1 MKEILLILAIVVI
14 NQMSTSS
21 ICRRWHGCKP
31 PKVDDKTDE
40 KKDIFNCKSVLATY
54 YRIKY
59 SVVYIP
65 SSMFFVFILVFL
77 WKTYMYIYMNMCIYI
92 YIYIYIIFMHI
103 YMSMYMY
110 HVYIYIYIYRY
121 IYIIKIE
128 LALTIIPTYL
138 QRHLFK

>member
-31 PKVDDKTDE
+31 PKDADKTDE

-65 SSMFFVFILVFL
+65 SSIFFVFIWFFFE
-77 WKTYMYIYMNMCIYI
+77 KHIYI
-92 YIYIYIIFMHI
+92 YIHEY
-103 YMSMYMY
+103 
-110 HVYIYIYIYRY
+110 VYNIYIYHLYAY
-121 IYIIKIE
+121 IHEYVYI
-128 LALTIIPTYL
+128 
-138 QRHLFK
+138 

>member
-92 YIYIYIIFMHI
+92 YIYIYISSLCI
-103 YMSMYMY
+103 YTWVCICIM
-110 HVYIYIYIYRY
+110 YIYIYIYRY

>member
-31 PKVDDKTDE
+31 PKDADKTDE

-65 SSMFFVFILVFL
+65 SSIFFVFILVFL
-77 WKTYMYIYMNMCIYI
+77 WKTYMYIYMNMYIYMYIYI
-92 YIYIYIIFMHI
+92 YIYIYHL
-103 YMSMYMY
+103 YA
-110 HVYIYIYIYRY
+110 YIHGYV
-121 IYIIKIE
+121 YIIKIE

-138 QRHLFK
+138 QRHLFE

>member
-31 PKVDDKTDE
+31 PKDADKTDE

-92 YIYIYIIFMHI
+92 YIYIYHLYAYIHEYVYVSCI
-103 YMSMYMY
+103 
-110 HVYIYIYIYRY
+110 YIYIYIYRY

>member
-31 PKVDDKTDE
+31 PKDADKTDE

-65 SSMFFVFILVFL
+65 SSMFFVFIFVFL

>member
-31 PKVDDKTDE
+31 PKDADKTDE

-65 SSMFFVFILVFL
+65 SSIFFVFIWFFFE
-77 WKTYMYIYMNMCIYI
+77 KHICIYTWICIHIYI
-92 YIYIYIIFMHI
+92 YISSLCIYTWACIYMMYIYI
-103 YMSMYMY
+103 
-110 HVYIYIYIYRY
+110 Y

>member
-31 PKVDDKTDE
+31 PKDADKTDE

-65 SSMFFVFILVFL
+65 SSIFFVFIWFFFEKHICIYT
-77 WKTYMYIYMNMCIYI
+77 WICIHIYIYISSLCIYTWVCIYMMYI
-92 YIYIYIIFMHI
+92 YIYI
-103 YMSMYMY
+103 
-110 HVYIYIYIYRY
+110 Y